1 MDDIKIIKG
10 NESFYEDF
18 INLILFT
25 GEEIFLSIFGKNV
38 KDILKNLYRE
48 KENQFSYEFTNF
60 IEFRN
65 KICGMLL
72 SYSYDD
78 KRKVELNTGNLLLKI
93 MRIDFL
99 KIFPNLLKSF
109 FVLEKLDKG
118 DYYIS
123 NIATYPS
130 FRGMGLG
137 TKLLTFSEE
146 TAQNR
151 KLKRLVLEVEKENKN
166 AIKVYENFGFKK
178 EKDLY
183 LKIGEQNFSFYKMVK
198 ILDNYF

>member
-10 NESFYEDF
+10 NETFYEDF

-25 GEEIFLSIFGKNV
+25 GEKIFYSIFGKNV
-38 KDILKNLYRE
+38 KDILKNLYSK

-60 IEFRN
+60 IEVQN

-78 KRKVELNTGNLLLKI
+78 KKKVELNTGRFLLKI
-93 MRIDFL
+93 MKIDFL

-137 TKLLTFSEE
+137 TKLLTFSEDV
-146 TAQNR
+146 AKNR
-151 KLKRLVLEVEKENKN
+151 KMKRLVLEVEKENKN

-178 EKDLY
+178 EKDLD
-183 LKIGEQNFSFYKMVK
+183 LKIEDKTFSFYKMVK
-198 ILDNYF
+198 NLNN

>member
-10 NESFYEDF
+10 NETFYEDF

-25 GEEIFLSIFGKNV
+25 GEKIFYSIFGKNV
-38 KDILKNLYRE
+38 KDILKNLYSK

-60 IEFRN
+60 IEVQN

-78 KRKVELNTGNLLLKI
+78 KKKVELNTGSLLLKI
-93 MRIDFL
+93 MKIDFL

-137 TKLLTFSEE
+137 TKLLTFSEDV
-146 TAQNR
+146 AKNR
-151 KLKRLVLEVEKENKN
+151 KMKRLVLEVEKENEN

-178 EKDLY
+178 EKDLD
-183 LKIGEQNFSFYKMVK
+183 LKIEDKTFSFYKMVK
-198 ILDNYF
+198 NLNN

>member
-10 NESFYEDF
+10 NETFYEDF

-25 GEEIFLSIFGKNV
+25 GEKIFYSIFGKNV
-38 KDILKNLYRE
+38 KNILKNLYRE

-60 IEFRN
+60 IEVQN

-78 KRKVELNTGNLLLKI
+78 KKKVELNTGRFLLKI
-93 MRIDFL
+93 MKIDFL

-130 FRGMGLG
+130 FRGIGLG
-137 TKLLTFSEE
+137 TKLLTFSEDV
-146 TAQNR
+146 AKNR
-151 KLKRLVLEVEKENKN
+151 KMKRLVLEVEKENKN

-178 EKDLY
+178 EKDLD
-183 LKIGEQNFSFYKMVK
+183 LKIEDKTFSFYKMVK
-198 ILDNYF
+198 NLNN

>member
-10 NESFYEDF
+10 NETFYEDF

-25 GEEIFLSIFGKNV
+25 GEKIFYSIFGKNV
-38 KDILKNLYRE
+38 KNILKNLYRE

-60 IEFRN
+60 IEVQN

-78 KRKVELNTGNLLLKI
+78 KKKVELNTGRFLLKI
-93 MRIDFL
+93 MKIDFL

-137 TKLLTFSEE
+137 TKLLTFSEDV
-146 TAQNR
+146 AKNR
-151 KLKRLVLEVEKENKN
+151 KMKRLVLEVEKENKN
-166 AIKVYENFGFKK
+166 AIRVYEKFGFKK
-178 EKDLY
+178 EKDLD
-183 LKIGEQNFSFYKMVK
+183 LKIEDKTFSFYKMVK
-198 ILDNYF
+198 NLNN

>member
-10 NESFYEDF
+10 NETFYEDF

-25 GEEIFLSIFGKNV
+25 GEKIFYSIFGKNV
-38 KDILKNLYRE
+38 KDILKNLYSK

-60 IEFRN
+60 IEVQN

-78 KRKVELNTGNLLLKI
+78 KKKVELNTGRFLLKI
-93 MRIDFL
+93 MKIDFL

-137 TKLLTFSEE
+137 TKLLTFSEDV
-146 TAQNR
+146 AKNR
-151 KLKRLVLEVEKENKN
+151 KMKRLVLEVEKENEN

-178 EKDLY
+178 EKDLD
-183 LKIGEQNFSFYKMVK
+183 LKIEDKTFSFYKMVK
-198 ILDNYF
+198 NLNN

>member
-10 NESFYEDF
+10 NETFYEDF

-25 GEEIFLSIFGKNV
+25 GEKIFYSIFGKNV
-38 KDILKNLYRE
+38 KNILKNLYRE

-60 IEFRN
+60 IEVQN

-78 KRKVELNTGNLLLKI
+78 KKKVELNTGRFLLKI
-93 MRIDFL
+93 MKIDFL

-137 TKLLTFSEE
+137 TKLLTFSEDV
-146 TAQNR
+146 AKNR
-151 KLKRLVLEVEKENKN
+151 KIKRLVLEVEKENEN
-166 AIKVYENFGFKK
+166 AIKVYEKFGFKK
-178 EKDLY
+178 EKDLD
-183 LKIGEQNFSFYKMVK
+183 LKIEDKTFSFYKMVK
-198 ILDNYF
+198 NLNN

>member
-10 NESFYEDF
+10 DEIFYEDF
-18 INLILFT
+18 VNLILFT
-25 GEEIFLSIFGKNV
+25 GEEIFHSIFGKNV

-48 KENQFSYEFTNF
+48 KENQFSYELTNF
-60 IEFRN
+60 IEVQN

-78 KRKVELNTGNLLLKI
+78 KKKVELNTGNLLLKI
-93 MRIDFL
+93 MKVDFL

-109 FVLEKLDKG
+109 FVLEKIEKG

-137 TKLLTFSEE
+137 TKLLTFSEDV
-146 TAQNR
+146 AKNK

-178 EKDLY
+178 EKDLN
-183 LKIGEQNFSFYKMVK
+183 LKIGDKNFSFYKMVK
-198 ILDNYF
+198 TLKN

>member
-1 MDDIKIIKG
+1 MDDIKIVKG
-10 NESFYEDF
+10 NETFYEDF

-25 GEEIFLSIFGKNV
+25 GEKIFYSIFGKNV
-38 KDILKNLYRE
+38 KDILKNLYSK

-60 IEFRN
+60 IEVQN

-78 KRKVELNTGNLLLKI
+78 KKKVELNTGSLLLKI
-93 MRIDFL
+93 MKIDFL

-137 TKLLTFSEE
+137 TKLLTFSEDV
-146 TAQNR
+146 AKNR
-151 KLKRLVLEVEKENKN
+151 KIKRLVLEVEKENEN
-166 AIKVYENFGFKK
+166 AIKVYEKFGFKK
-178 EKDLY
+178 EKDLN
-183 LKIGEQNFSFYKMVK
+183 LKIGDKTFSFYKMVK
-198 ILDNYF
+198 NLKN

>member
-10 NESFYEDF
+10 NETFYEDF

-25 GEEIFLSIFGKNV
+25 GEKIFYSIFGKNV
-38 KDILKNLYRE
+38 KNILKNLYRE

-60 IEFRN
+60 IEVQN

-78 KRKVELNTGNLLLKI
+78 KKKVELNTGRFLLKI
-93 MRIDFL
+93 MKIDFL

-137 TKLLTFSEE
+137 TKLLTFSEDV
-146 TAQNR
+146 AKNR
-151 KLKRLVLEVEKENKN
+151 KMKRLVLEVEKENEN
-166 AIKVYENFGFKK
+166 AIKVYEKFGFKK
-178 EKDLY
+178 EKDLN
-183 LKIGEQNFSFYKMVK
+183 LKIGVKTFSFYKMVK
-198 ILDNYF
+198 NLNN